1 MNYPIAIMCRVLGV
15 STSGYY
21 DWLKARISNH
31 TLQDWILLGY
41 IKEIYE
47 RSRGTYGAPRI
58 HAELAL
64 KFNIHCSRK
73 RVARLMREA
82 GIKGV
87 HRSKRRGCTRKDPK
101 RPLYPDLVERNFKP
115 EAPNKLWV
123 GDITQH
129 PTSEGWL
136 YLAVVLDAFSR
147 RVIGWSMGSRITS
160 ELAVNALNMA
170 IKRRHPHRGVIHHSD
185 HGSQYT
191 SIVFTDRMKEAGILG
206 SMGFVG
212 DALDNAAA
220 ESFYA
225 TLQIELLDR
234 NSWSTREELKNA
246 IFEYIEVFY
255 NRSRRHSTLEYLS
268 PDEFEQRWF
277 DEHEKPE
284 AA

>member
-1 MNYPIAIMCRVLGV
+1 MRKLPF
-15 STSGYY
+15 
-21 DWLKARISNH
+21 
-31 TLQDWILLGY
+31 
-41 IKEIYE
+41 E
-47 RSRGTYGAPRI
+47 
-58 HAELAL
+58 
-64 KFNIHCSRK
+64 FNIHCSRK
-73 RVARLMREA
+73 RASRTCARGRH
-82 GIKGV
+82 KR
-87 HRSKRRGCTRKDPK
+87 HTPSKRRGCTRKDPK

-115 EAPNKLWV
+115 DAPNRLWV

-147 RVIGWSMGSRITS
+147 RVIGWSMGSRSRITS

-185 HGSQYT
+185 HGSQYI
-191 SIVFTDRMKEAGILG
+191 SIVFTDRKRETGILG

-225 TLQIELLDR
+225 TLQTELLGHKQLA
-234 NSWSTREELKNA
+234 NTRRTPKR

-255 NRSRRHSTLEYLS
+255 NRSRRHSTLET
-268 PDEFEQRWF
+268 RV
-277 DEHEKPE
+277 PE
-284 AA
+284 PR